1 MRILAIDT
9 ETTGT
14 VNQNWPLHNPQQPRL
29 VQFGAALYD
38 DATRVERSAVS
49 LICNPTTPIPEGASN
64 VHGITD
70 EIASSFGVPEK
81 LAVGTFIRM
90 AGLAD
95 IIVAYNVSFDMSV
108 MEIAAIRD
116 SLLGK
121 LPKRPTRCVMTAA
134 TPIVDMPPTQRM
146 IDAGFG
152 DKPKTPKLG
161 EAYKHFFGEEMAGAH
176 DALADVRAAM
186 RIYWHLLDMGVWKE
200 AA

>member
-14 VNQNWPLHNPQQPRL
+14 VNQNWPLHNPNQPRM

-38 DATRVERSAVS
+38 ASRVERAAVS
-49 LICNPTTPIPEGASN
+49 LICNPTIEVPEGAAA
-64 VHGITD
+64 VHGITT
-70 EIASSFGVPEK
+70 EIATAMGVPEK

-90 AGLAD
+90 AAVAD
-95 IIVAYNVSFDMSV
+95 IIVAYNIDFDLSIL
-108 MEIAAIRD
+108 EIAAIRY
-116 SLLGK
+116 SILGQ
-121 LPKRPTRCVMTAA
+121 LPKKPTRCVMTSAC
-134 TPIVDMPPTQRM
+134 PIVNMPPTQRM

-161 EAYKHFFGEEMAGAH
+161 EAFKHFFGEEMTGAH

-186 RIYWHLLDMGVWKE
+186 RIYWQLVDMGVWKE